1 MPATLLPVH
10 SEEIRKWSRPHS
22 TYHYRSGDQGWRAKE
37 TDEELTQ
44 RKKKYVCVWGRGTI
58 QEGKRGAGLCHSWLL
73 VQPRRLA
80 CVIPSGGLAGQFLLL
95 ASRVPTARAT
105 SFLQALLVP

>member
-44 RKKKYVCVWGRGTI
+44 RKKSMCVCLGEGYNTGR
-58 QEGKRGAGLCHSWLL
+58 EK
-73 VQPRRLA
+73 
-80 CVIPSGGLAGQFLLL
+80 GGLDCAIAG
-95 ASRVPTARAT
+95 S
-105 SFLQALLVP
+105 

>member
-1 MPATLLPVH
+1 MVQAPLDLSLQV
-10 SEEIRKWSRPHS
+10 RRPGLES
-22 TYHYRSGDQGWRAKE
+22 QRNRRRAHTK
-37 TDEELTQ
+37 
-44 RKKKYVCVWGRGTI
+44 KKKYVCVWGRGTI